1 MELIPIVILL
11 CGVCFVGAQGKKPWS
26 KVDCVASLC
35 FCKRYEVHC
44 EMPADAN
51 SHGVTYYEYAEGQ
64 CAAQGGTLANLVDA
78 QIDSLVRD
86 FISNRGLDGPPCIN
100 KPSYGFFIGLGDAKR
115 EDKFV
120 WSNGTPICRKGFTNW
135 APREPNNNTNRDTK
149 GQDCVQLWYRFGHN
163 GKWDDEYCNVRPKGF
178 ICEIPTHCCC
188 SEAP

>member
-1 MELIPIVILL
+1 M
-11 CGVCFVGAQGKKPWS
+11 CCTR
-26 KVDCVASLC
+26 
-35 FCKRYEVHC
+35 RYPC
-44 EMPADAN
+44 
-51 SHGVTYYEYAEGQ
+51 Y
-64 CAAQGGTLANLVDA
+64 LVDA

-86 FISNRGLDGPPCIN
+86 FISDRGLDGPPCIN

-120 WSNGTPICRKGFTNW
+120 WSNGTPICRRGFTNW
-135 APREPNNNTNRDTK
+135 APREPNNNTNRDKK

-188 SEAP
+188 S